1 MSEGGGGPAID
12 NKIWTVGEGG
22 EVKLVERKGLVG
34 ERERG
39 RREGPE
45 MQSTLASFTEQATLT
60 HREGDY
66 REGKAG

>member
-1 MSEGGGGPAID
+1 MGDAKLWRVGERGARSAKVMMGGGG
-12 NKIWTVGEGG
+12 GE
-22 EVKLVERKGLVG
+22 KGPVG
-34 ERERG
+34 ERGER
-39 RREGPE
+39 RGPE

>member
-1 MSEGGGGPAID
+1 MASRRKSLAIVK
-12 NKIWTVGEGG
+12 NLGG
-22 EVKLVERKGLVG
+22 ERASGR
-34 ERERG
+34 EREKERH
-39 RREGPE
+39 RE

>member
-1 MSEGGGGPAID
+1 MHDAEHGGSGKEKRDPQKWSFGGGP
-12 NKIWTVGEGG
+12 VG
-22 EVKLVERKGLVG
+22 
-34 ERERG
+34 ERG
-39 RREGPE
+39 RRKGPE

>member
-1 MSEGGGGPAID
+1 MRD
-12 NKIWTVGEGG
+12 NNKRLVQNMESRRKEFSKSKIGG
-22 EVKLVERKGLVG
+22 ERASGR
-34 ERERG
+34 EREKERHT
-39 RREGPE
+39 E

>member
-1 MSEGGGGPAID
+1 MQNTGGV
-12 NKIWTVGEGG
+12 T
-22 EVKLVERKGLVG
+22 
-34 ERERG
+34 EREREG
-39 RREGPE
+39 EISKSKAWGVRRRGKARERESEGEGKGPE

>member
-1 MSEGGGGPAID
+1 MD
-12 NKIWTVGEGG
+12 GEGG

>member
-1 MSEGGGGPAID
+1 M
-12 NKIWTVGEGG
+12 W
-22 EVKLVERKGLVG
+22 RVG
-34 ERERG
+34 EREARSAQVKLGEKGPVGERG
-39 RREGPE
+39 ERRGPE